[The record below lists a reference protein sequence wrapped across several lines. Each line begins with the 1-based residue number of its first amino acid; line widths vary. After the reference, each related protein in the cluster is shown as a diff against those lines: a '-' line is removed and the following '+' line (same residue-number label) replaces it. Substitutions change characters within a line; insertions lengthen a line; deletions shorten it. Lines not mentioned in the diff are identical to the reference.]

1 MGLGLI
7 NLQTNLKSLKFGN
20 DRAHGGNSKQP
31 YIQTPIPE
39 KLGDFGSLDTDF
51 ILRGG
56 SKSVTRSA
64 KDVLRLGKYFLDVR
78 NPSGLLFVAKQ
89 NLLSRTAVRTQA
101 SGLLNEGIY
110 TPLSTLAEAGGVA
123 FGLHVNKQGL
133 NPFDE
138 LGSLRTYSDVITPEL
153 GAAFSI
159 KNVDKNRLIDLYK
172 SNINPLP
179 FSVGKP
185 ETSLNLDPILRE
197 YNGGPGS
204 ILGIGKTYIKK
215 VTNTNEGL
223 QISSPQASYSG
234 VKVSNSKENINLT
247 RHVRASE
254 KYEFYINSSFDPL
267 IDNGFSSDGKLT
279 RMFGPLD
286 NNQTFSINP
295 DLFKSYQAQS
305 KNKIVDVNYRNAL
318 GLSVSSSYNVKNN
331 VNLANPQYSGINS
344 SGEGFTYFI
353 GQDSNISINN
363 IITGV
368 DLKNYQSGLKNSET
382 YRDYPIPKTIDPT
395 ANLYPQ
401 NVVTYTQKDIES
413 IPTDII
419 SKGES
424 TLTGKWGSTSVTGD
438 FRALLRNPSRVGSN
452 SLGLAPLAP
461 NYTTKNIEQRVLLG
475 TPGDTKFKNLL
486 SYTNGSRT
494 GAIYGNSGGNASINS
509 YDKINALP
517 IYSDSTPDEKNGND
531 LVKFRIGVIDND
543 NPSKKTY
550 IHFRAFI
557 NQISDGYTSEWSD
570 TRYIGRGEKFYTY
583 TGFDRKVSLS
593 WTVAAQS
600 KAELIPMY
608 KKLNFLASICAPDY
622 SAAGYM
628 RGNIVTLTI
637 GGYFHEQPGIITG
650 FSYEMNDDNA
660 TWEIGIND
668 SDEAGEDQTV
678 KELPHM
684 IKVSGF
690 NFIPIHTFVPRKQ
703 QIGYDPQGDILTDA
717 NGYGPERYI
726 ALANGFGDDQNNY
739 GPVFVNPVPV
749 QPAPLPQPKQD
760 QTSSTTG
767 NSSKDPIPQKLP
779 PQQKS
784 TPFTRSIEFGGG
796 SFGGAGSGGN
806 W

>member
-1 MGLGLI
+1 MGLI
-7 NLQTNLKSLKFGN
+7 NLQTDLKSLRFGN
-20 DRAHGGNSKQP
+20 DRVHGGSSKQP

-39 KLGDFGSLDTDF
+39 NSGGFGVLDTDF

-56 SKSVTRSA
+56 SKAVVNSIT
-64 KDVLRLGKYFLDVR
+64 DVERLGKYFLDVR

-89 NLLSRTAVRTQA
+89 NLLSRTAVQTQA
-101 SGLLNEGIY
+101 STGLLNEGIY
-110 TPLSTLAEAGGVA
+110 TPLSTLIEAGGVA

-133 NPFDE
+133 NPFS
-138 LGSLRTYSDVITPEL
+138 GPSSLITYDDVVNPEL
-153 GAAFSI
+153 GEAFSI
-159 KNVDKNRLIDLYK
+159 KNVNKNRLIDFYK
-172 SNINPLP
+172 STLNPTP
-179 FSVGKP
+179 FTIGKP
-185 ETSLNLDPILRE
+185 QTTFNSDINLYSYP
-197 YNGGPGS
+197 GGPGS

-223 QISSPQASYSG
+223 QASSPQASDGG
-234 VKVSNSKENINLT
+234 VKVSLSKENINLT

-254 KYEFYINSSFDPL
+254 KYEFYINSSFDSL
-267 IDNGFSSDGKLT
+267 IDNGFSRSGKLT

-286 NNQTFSINP
+286 NNQTFFTNP
-295 DLFKSYQAQS
+295 DLLKSYQAQS
-305 KNKIVDVNYRNAL
+305 NNKIIDINYRKAL
-318 GLSVSSSYNVKNN
+318 GLSVSSSYNAKND
-331 VNLANPQYSGINS
+331 VNLGNPQYSGINS
-344 SGEGFTYFI
+344 DGKGFTYFI
-353 GQDSNISINN
+353 GQDSNVSINN

-368 DLKNYQSGLKNSET
+368 DLKNYQSGLKNSQT

-413 IPTDII
+413 IPTDTI

-438 FRALLRNPSRVGSN
+438 FRALLRNERRVGSD
-452 SLGLAPLAP
+452 SLGLAALAP

-475 TPGDTKFKNLL
+475 TPGDTKFKKLL

-517 IYSDSTPDEKNGND
+517 IYSDTTPDEKNGND
-531 LVKFRIGVIDND
+531 LVKFIIGVIDND

-550 IHFRAFI
+550 IHFRAFL
-557 NQISDGYTSEWSD
+557 NQISDGYSSEWSD
-570 TRYIGRGEKFYTY
+570 TKYIGRGEKFYTY

-628 RGNIVTLTI
+628 RGNIITLTI
-637 GGYFHEQPGIITG
+637 GGYFYEQPGIITG
-650 FSYEMNDDNA
+650 FSYEMNDDNS

-668 SDEAGEDQTV
+668 SDEAGDDKTV

-703 QIGYDPQGDILTDA
+703 QMGYDPQGDILTDA
-717 NGYGPERYI
+717 NSYGPERYI

-739 GPVFVNPVPV
+739 GPVYVNPIPV
-749 QPAPLPQPKQD
+749 QPPPLPKQD
-760 QTSSTTG
+760 PTPSTTG

-784 TPFTRSIEFGGG
+784 TPFTGSIEFGGG
-796 SFGGAGSGGN
+796 DFGGGGSGGN

>member
-1 MGLGLI
+1 MGLI
-7 NLQTNLKSLKFGN
+7 NLQTNLKSLRFGH
-20 DRAHGGNSKQP
+20 DRVHGGSSKQP

-39 KLGDFGSLDTDF
+39 NSGGFGVLDTDF

-56 SKSVTRSA
+56 SKAVVNSI
-64 KDVLRLGKYFLDVR
+64 KDVERLGKYFLDIR

-101 SGLLNEGIY
+101 SGRLVNEGIY

-133 NPFDE
+133 NPFSGLLSAGDF
-138 LGSLRTYSDVITPEL
+138 TPNQYADTVQRR
-153 GAAFSI
+153 G
-159 KNVDKNRLIDLYK
+159 DNRLITIYK
-172 SNINPLP
+172 EKQNPLSST
-179 FSVGKP
+179 FTG
-185 ETSLNLDPILRE
+185 DPVNIQT
-197 YNGGPGS
+197 YPGGPGS
-204 ILGIGKTYIKK
+204 TLGIGKTHIRFADQRTGDASGHGPKYLFGLLNGNGAIGSDTDRTDIPLDYRNALGLSVSSSYYENGNVSLPIINLSNYAGVVGEVNGAIPYYVGK
-215 VTNTNEGL
+215 NTNVTIG
-223 QISSPQASYSG
+223 
-234 VKVSNSKENINLT
+234 NLIGDQ
-247 RHVRASE
+247 VNVYQ
-254 KYEFYINSSFDPL
+254 KYGHN
-267 IDNGFSSDGKLT
+267 
-279 RMFGPLD
+279 
-286 NNQTFSINP
+286 
-295 DLFKSYQAQS
+295 
-305 KNKIVDVNYRNAL
+305 VDVNYRNAL
-318 GLSVSSSYNVKNN
+318 GLSVSSSYNAKNN
-331 VNLANPQYSGINS
+331 VNLGDAKYSGVNS

-363 IITGV
+363 IITGD

-382 YRDYPIPKTIDPT
+382 YRDYSTPKTLDPT

-401 NVVTYTQKDIES
+401 NVVTYTQKDIED
-413 IPTDII
+413 IPTDTI

-424 TLTGKWGSTSVTGD
+424 TLTGKWGSTNVTGD
-438 FRALLRNPSRVGSN
+438 FRALLRNNNRAGSDP
-452 SLGLAPLAP
+452 LGLAALAP

-517 IYSDSTPDEKNGND
+517 IYFDNTPDDVNGND
-531 LVKFRIGVIDND
+531 LVKFRIGVISND
-543 NPSKKTY
+543 DPTAKTY
-550 IHFRAFI
+550 IHFRAFL
-557 NQISDGYTSEWSD
+557 NQITDQYSSEWSD
-570 TRYIGRGEKFYTY
+570 TKYIGRGEKFYTY
-583 TGFDRKVSLS
+583 SGFDRKVSLS

-608 KKLNFLASICAPDY
+608 KKLNYLASICAPDY

-637 GGYFHEQPGIITG
+637 GGYFYEQPGIITG
-650 FSYEMNDDNA
+650 FSYDMNDDNS

-668 SDEAGEDQTV
+668 EAGSDNTV
-678 KELPHM
+678 KELPHL

-703 QIGYDPQGDILTDA
+703 QMSYDPQGDILTDA
-717 NGYGPERYI
+717 NSYGPERYI
-726 ALANGFGDDQNNY
+726 ALANGFGNNENNY
-739 GPVFVNPVPV
+739 GPVYVNPVPE
-749 QPAPLPQPKQD
+749 QPPPLPKQD
-760 QTSSTTG
+760 PTPSTNG
-767 NSSKDPIPQKLP
+767 QSSKDPVPQKLP

-784 TPFTRSIEFGGG
+784 NQVTGSVEFGGG
-796 SFGGAGSGGN
+796 TFGGAGAGGT

>member
-1 MGLGLI
+1 MPLI
-7 NLQTNLKSLKFGN
+7 NLTTNLKSNEFGH
-20 DRAHGGNSKQP
+20 DRVHGGSSKQP

-39 KLGDFGSLDTDF
+39 NSGGFGTLDTDF

-56 SKSVTRSA
+56 SRAITDSV
-64 KDVLRLGKYFLDVR
+64 KDVERLGKYFLDIR

-89 NLLSRTAVRTQA
+89 NLLSRTAVHTQA
-101 SGLLNEGIY
+101 SGILNEGIY

-123 FGLHVNKQGL
+123 FGLHTNKQGL
-133 NPFDE
+133 NPFDGP
-138 LGSLRTYSDVITPEL
+138 GSLRTYNDVITPKL

-159 KNVDKNRLIDLYK
+159 KDNVYKNRLIDFYK
-172 SNINPLP
+172 STLNPTP
-179 FSVGKP
+179 FSIGKP
-185 ETSLNLDPILRE
+185 QTLSSSDPNLYSYP
-197 YNGGPGS
+197 GGPGS

-223 QISSPQASYSG
+223 QTSSPQASDSG
-234 VKVSNSKENINLT
+234 EKVSLSKENINLT

-254 KYEFYINSSFDPL
+254 KYEFYVDKNFDPL
-267 IDNGFSSDGKLT
+267 KKNGFSDDGKLT
-279 RMFGPLD
+279 RIFGPLD
-286 NNQTFSINP
+286 NNQTFSTSP
-295 DLFKSYQAQS
+295 DLLKSYKVQNS
-305 KNKIVDVNYRNAL
+305 DKIVDVNYIKAL
-318 GLSVSSSYNVKNN
+318 GLSVSSSYNAKNN
-331 VNLANPQYSGINS
+331 VNLGDPKYSGINS
-344 SGEGFTYFI
+344 DGEGFTYFI
-353 GQDSNISINN
+353 GQDSNVSINN

-368 DLKNYQSGLKNSET
+368 DLKNYQSGLKNSQT
-382 YRDYPIPKTIDPT
+382 YRDYSIPKTIDPT

-401 NVVTYTQKDIES
+401 NVVTYTQKDIQS
-413 IPTDII
+413 IENKVKKSEGT
-419 SKGES
+419 S
-424 TLTGKWGSTSVTGD
+424 TLTGKWGSTNVTGD
-438 FRALLRNPSRVGSN
+438 FRALLRNERRAGSD
-452 SLGLAPLAP
+452 SLGLAASAP

-475 TPGDTKFKNLL
+475 TPGDTKFKDLA
-486 SYTNGSRT
+486 SYTNGSRP
-494 GAIYGNSGGNASINS
+494 GSIHGNSGGNASINS

-517 IYSDSTPDEKNGND
+517 IYLSDTPDEKNGND

-543 NPSKKTY
+543 NPSLKTY
-550 IHFRAFI
+550 IHFRAFL
-557 NQISDGYTSEWSD
+557 NQISDGYTSEWNP
-570 TRYIGRGEKFYTY
+570 TQYIGRGEKFYTY
-583 TGFDRKVSLS
+583 SGFDRKVSLS

-637 GGYFHEQPGIITG
+637 GGYFYEQPGIITG
-650 FSYEMNDDNA
+650 FSYEMNDDNS

-668 SDEAGEDQTV
+668 DDEAGNDETV
-678 KELPHM
+678 KELPHL

-726 ALANGFGDDQNNY
+726 ALANGFGDEKNNY
-739 GPVFVNPVPV
+739 GPVYKNPVPV
-749 QPAPLPQPKQD
+749 QPPPLPKQD
-760 QTSSTTG
+760 PTPSTTG

-784 TPFTRSIEFGGG
+784 TPFTGNIEFGGG
-796 SFGGAGSGGN
+796 SFGGGGSGGN